1 VISLLLCL
9 AAAQDP
15 VFRAST
21 SLVRVDAEVVLPSG
35 AVVSGLQ
42 AGDFRVLDQ
51 GLAQPIVNF
60 GFEEDPL
67 DLILLFDTSAGMKGK
82 IQSILRAA
90 ELGFHE
96 LRAGDRVSVMGYG
109 AGTRVAQGFTSELDV
124 VNEAIVLK
132 ILAGQFAGRGWVE
145 TAAGEAAGRFR
156 SEPVSHRKRAILA
169 ISDKGDA
176 GSGGDVRLL
185 WDGNIVFSELLL
197 GKGGATRVVEGSAG
211 SMAGRTG
218 GVAIAAGV
226 PGEAFQQSVHYLRS
240 GYTLYYAL
248 PAGVSGSERS
258 VRVELTPEALRRY
271 PGARVRGRTGY
282 LMP

>member
-1 VISLLLCL
+1 M
-9 AAAQDP
+9 AQDP

-35 AVVSGLQ
+35 QVVAGLK

-51 GLAQPIVNF
+51 GQEQAISNF

-67 DLILLFDTSAGMKGK
+67 DLVLLFDTSAGMKGK

-109 AGTRVAQGFTSELDV
+109 AGTRVVQGFTPELDV
-124 VNEAIVLK
+124 VNDAIVLK
-132 ILAGQFAGRGWVE
+132 ILAGSFAGNGRVE
-145 TAAGEAAGRFR
+145 MAASDAAGRFR

-169 ISDKGDA
+169 ISDKGEPA
-176 GSGGDVRLL
+176 GGDVREL
-185 WDGNIVFSELLL
+185 WDGNIVFSELLV
-197 GKGGATRVVEGSAG
+197 GKGGVTRVMESAAG
-211 SMAGRTG
+211 SIVSRTG
-218 GVAIAAGV
+218 GVVIAAGV

-240 GYTLYYAL
+240 GYTLYYSL

-258 VRVELTPEALRRY
+258 VRVELTAEAMRRF
-271 PGARVRGRTGY
+271 PGVRVRGRTGY

>member
-1 VISLLLCL
+1 
-9 AAAQDP
+9 